1 MRQGPETAPQRDGLQ
16 NKIALVTGAN
26 TGMGKVVAT
35 ELARRGATVILVARD
50 RGRGEAARAEIAAAT
65 GNPSIDLRLADLSAL
80 AEVRRLAQEVAA
92 GYPQLHI
99 LVNNAGAILRRRQE
113 TADGLEMNMAINH
126 LSSFLLTNL
135 LLDTLRAG
143 APARVVHVA
152 SNAMSRAMNLD
163 DLQSAR
169 KYASLAA
176 YGQSKLAMVLC
187 TYALARRLDGAGVT
201 VNALHPGI
209 TGTQIIDAMAPPA
222 AAPLARLAKRFLQTP
237 EQGAQTALY
246 LATAPAVAGV
256 SGKYFIRSKEG
267 RSVPNSYDTALQER
281 VWRLSADLVGL
292 APSA

>member
-1 MRQGPETAPQRDGLQ
+1 
-16 NKIALVTGAN
+16 
-26 TGMGKVVAT
+26 MGKVVAT

-135 LLDTLRAG
+135 LLDTLRA
-143 APARVVHVA
+143 RVVNVA